1 MLARAVKESS
11 AMLRY
16 AQLKLHRT
24 DLYREECVYS
34 YSSVYSYEA
43 FCHLKYSSRQ
53 VMSIL
58 INLLHCHNKA
68 NTLQLLCNENI
79 HLEAKILIKNEV
91 GTSNISCVWVS
102 DTFKSNV

>member
-1 MLARAVKESS
+1 
-11 AMLRY
+11 MLRY

-53 VMSIL
+53 VMSIQ

>member
-1 MLARAVKESS
+1 MFTVTALFTV
-11 AMLRY
+11 M
-16 AQLKLHRT
+16 KLLSFKIFFEAG
-24 DLYREECVYS
+24 DVYT
-34 YSSVYSYEA
+34 
-43 FCHLKYSSRQ
+43 
-53 VMSIL
+53 
-58 INLLHCHNKA
+58 NLLHCHNKA

>member
-24 DLYREECVYS
+24 DLYREEC
-34 YSSVYSYEA
+34 VYSYEA